1 MLTLAAMEVKL
12 GYLADENVP
21 INLVFNER
29 AIHIAKGSEMGQVIV
44 DKLTKVKGKKIR
56 KTLISLSS

>member
-21 INLVFNER
+21 INLVFNDR
-29 AIHIAKGSEMGQVIV
+29 AIHLAKSSEISQTIV